1 MKEIA
6 LLTALN
12 YFSLYFLV
20 YVQMRV
26 FIVDRK
32 VYVYNSWY
40 IST

>member
-1 MKEIA
+1 MKEIV

-12 YFSLYFLV
+12 YFSLYFLA
-20 YVQMRV
+20 YVQMRI
-26 FIVDRK
+26 FIVDHK